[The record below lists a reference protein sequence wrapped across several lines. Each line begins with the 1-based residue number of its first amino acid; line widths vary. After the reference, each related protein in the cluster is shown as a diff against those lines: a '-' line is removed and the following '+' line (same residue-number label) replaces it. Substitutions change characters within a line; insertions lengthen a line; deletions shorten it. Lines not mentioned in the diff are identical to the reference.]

1 MQLQTKIKLP
11 EGKLKINYDSKI
23 GLLGSCF
30 SENMGERFA
39 YYQFPNLQNP
49 FGILF
54 HPFAIERLLKNIVE
68 EKKYTEE
75 DIFLHQEMW
84 HCFDAHSKM
93 SAADPKKMLMEL
105 NVSLAKTRDFLQ
117 SATHLIITLGTSFV
131 YQFKETGDYVANCH
145 KLPQHNFDKELSA
158 SAEIQQ
164 SIQQI
169 ISYAQQ
175 INPEIKLVFT
185 ISPVRHVKEGLIEN
199 QRSKANLI
207 AGLHEAMATEKTVSY
222 FPSYEIQLDELRD
235 YRFYAEDLLHP
246 NKTAIQYIWEK
257 FLRSWLDPQSVKVM
271 EKVETVQR
279 DLQHRAFAPE
289 SDAHQQFLKR
299 LQQKIEQLQE
309 EFPFMRFPETYS

>member
-1 MQLQTKIKLP
+1 MKLQTEIKLP
-11 EGKLKINYDSKI
+11 NGEPKINYDSKI

-30 SENMGERFA
+30 SDNIGERFA

-68 EKKYTEE
+68 EKKYTKD
-75 DIFLHQEMW
+75 DIFPHQERW
-84 HCFDAHSKM
+84 HCFDAHSKL
-93 SAADPKKMLMEL
+93 SAANPDEMLLEL
-105 NVSLAKTRDFLQ
+105 NASLAKTRDFLQ

-131 YQFKETGDYVANCH
+131 YQFNETGNYVANCH
-145 KLPQHNFDKELSA
+145 KLPQDNFDKELST

-169 ISYAQQ
+169 ISYARE

-185 ISPVRHVKEGLIEN
+185 ISPVRHAKEGLVEN

-207 AGLHEAMATEKTVSY
+207 AGLHEAIATEKTVSY

-246 NKTAIQYIWEK
+246 NQTAILYIWEK
-257 FLRSWLDPQSVKVM
+257 FLQSWLDSESVEVM

-279 DLQHRAFAPE
+279 GLQHRAFAPE

-309 EFPFMRFPETYS
+309 EFPFMRF